1 MNTQSYIRLSCHK
14 CNREDHLFL
23 DQLKELQKKYSPR
36 PYPCPYCK
44 AEALKELDL
53 DITTKYTGNN

>member
-1 MNTQSYIRLSCHK
+1 MEIQSYIRLTCST
-14 CNREDHLFL
+14 CNRDDRLHP

-44 AEALKELDL
+44 AEALKPLDL
-53 DITTKYTGNN
+53 NVATKYTDNN